1 MKLRRVQ
8 CTEAE
13 IIADAPSVQ
22 RQAFCIIAFDP
33 VRNRSSRSVRNGK
46 IRFNERTD
54 LRQESCGQ
62 RPSGISSAVCTIRK
76 EYSAEA
82 ARTAQKHGRNPK
94 FHKNKRIRTTCI
106 NYIHHKI

>member
-8 CTEAE
+8 CMEAE

-22 RQAFCIIAFDP
+22 RQAFCIIASDP

-54 LRQESCGQ
+54 LLQGSLPVFTDGAFQDPGEDLSVAEEPLGLGIILDE
-62 RPSGISSAVCTIRK
+62 RPG
-76 EYSAEA
+76 
-82 ARTAQKHGRNPK
+82 
-94 FHKNKRIRTTCI
+94 
-106 NYIHHKI
+106 